1 MINKT
6 TIDKVLDSAQIVDV
20 VSDFVALKRRGAN
33 YIACCPFHHEKTPSF
48 SVSPSKGIYKC
59 FGCGKAGNS
68 INFVMEH
75 EQLSY
80 VDAVKYLGK
89 KYGIDVVDKE
99 ETQKDV
105 ENRLRHE
112 SLLAVSEFARDFFVT
127 TLWNSQ
133 RGMAIGHSYFKER
146 GFSDEIIKKFQ
157 LGWAP
162 EGRSNFSE
170 AARRAGYKVEFIGA
184 TGLSIIKEETGELVD
199 RFYERVMF
207 PVHSVSGRVIA
218 FGGRTLRTDKGIAKY
233 INSPETEIYIKSKS
247 LYGIFFA
254 KSAISKFQKCYL
266 VEGYTDVISLHQ
278 AGIENVVASSG
289 TSLTTDQIRLIKRFA
304 PQVTVLYDGD
314 SAGIKASIRGIDM
327 LLEEGLQVKVV
338 LFPDGEDPDSY
349 SRKHS
354 PDKVKE
360 FLESS
365 EEDFIAFK
373 TKLLSSEAQKDPIKR
388 AQLISEVVASIAVIP
403 DAISRSVYIEECRQR
418 LNIAE
423 SILAQEVRK
432 LRKKRQYGVYS
443 NEQERET
450 IVPEYFPDLNTG
462 DELPSFVTN
471 TYCESAEK
479 ELLYYLIKFGESPLY
494 SKGSDETSTITVSQF
509 ILAELQNDDL
519 ELQNLIYKEIFDE
532 YYQLRGKGNDE
543 IQRHFMNH
551 QKQEVVKIILDLLH
565 NRYNLTVKHFVDA
578 LTPEENVLYITVP
591 KTILLYKAKITALAY
606 QNLTMDLAKAQENND
621 EAQMMNIM
629 KQLQILNHIRNSFSK
644 ELQRLTF

>member
-89 KYGIDVVDKE
+89 KYGIEVVDKE

-184 TGLSIIKEETGELVD
+184 TGLSIIKDETGELVD

-403 DAISRSVYIEECRQR
+403 DAISRSVYIEECSQK

-606 QNLTMDLAKAQENND
+606 QNLTMDLAKAQEAND

-644 ELQRLTF
+644 GLQRLTF

>member
-1 MINKT
+1 
-6 TIDKVLDSAQIVDV
+6 
-20 VSDFVALKRRGAN
+20 
-33 YIACCPFHHEKTPSF
+33 
-48 SVSPSKGIYKC
+48 
-59 FGCGKAGNS
+59 
-68 INFVMEH
+68 
-75 EQLSY
+75 
-80 VDAVKYLGK
+80 
-89 KYGIDVVDKE
+89 
-99 ETQKDV
+99 
-105 ENRLRHE
+105 
-112 SLLAVSEFARDFFVT
+112 
-127 TLWNSQ
+127 
-133 RGMAIGHSYFKER
+133 
-146 GFSDEIIKKFQ
+146 
-157 LGWAP
+157 
-162 EGRSNFSE
+162 
-170 AARRAGYKVEFIGA
+170 
-184 TGLSIIKEETGELVD
+184 
-199 RFYERVMF
+199 
-207 PVHSVSGRVIA
+207 
-218 FGGRTLRTDKGIAKY
+218 
-233 INSPETEIYIKSKS
+233 
-247 LYGIFFA
+247 
-254 KSAISKFQKCYL
+254 
-266 VEGYTDVISLHQ
+266 
-278 AGIENVVASSG
+278 
-289 TSLTTDQIRLIKRFA
+289 
-304 PQVTVLYDGD
+304 
-314 SAGIKASIRGIDM
+314 
-327 LLEEGLQVKVV
+327 
-338 LFPDGEDPDSY
+338 
-349 SRKHS
+349 
-354 PDKVKE
+354 
-360 FLESS
+360 
-365 EEDFIAFK
+365 
-373 TKLLSSEAQKDPIKR
+373 LSSEAQKDPIKR

-403 DAISRSVYIEECRQR
+403 DAISRSVYIEECSQR

>member
-1 MINKT
+1 
-6 TIDKVLDSAQIVDV
+6 
-20 VSDFVALKRRGAN
+20 
-33 YIACCPFHHEKTPSF
+33 
-48 SVSPSKGIYKC
+48 
-59 FGCGKAGNS
+59 
-68 INFVMEH
+68 MEH

-403 DAISRSVYIEECRQR
+403 DAISRSVYIEECSQR

>member
-1 MINKT
+1 
-6 TIDKVLDSAQIVDV
+6 
-20 VSDFVALKRRGAN
+20 
-33 YIACCPFHHEKTPSF
+33 
-48 SVSPSKGIYKC
+48 
-59 FGCGKAGNS
+59 
-68 INFVMEH
+68 MEH

-89 KYGIDVVDKE
+89 KYGIEVVDKE

-403 DAISRSVYIEECRQR
+403 DAISRSVYIEECSQR

>member
-184 TGLSIIKEETGELVD
+184 TGLSIIKDETGELVD

-403 DAISRSVYIEECRQR
+403 DAISRSVYIEECSQR

>member
-373 TKLLSSEAQKDPIKR
+373 TKLLSYEAQKDPIKR

-403 DAISRSVYIEECRQR
+403 DAISRSVYIEECSQR

>member
-1 MINKT
+1 
-6 TIDKVLDSAQIVDV
+6 
-20 VSDFVALKRRGAN
+20 
-33 YIACCPFHHEKTPSF
+33 
-48 SVSPSKGIYKC
+48 
-59 FGCGKAGNS
+59 
-68 INFVMEH
+68 MEH

-89 KYGIDVVDKE
+89 KYGIEVVDKE

-403 DAISRSVYIEECRQR
+403 DAISRSVYIEECSQR

-606 QNLTMDLAKAQENND
+606 QNLTMDLAKAQEDND

>member
-89 KYGIDVVDKE
+89 KYGIEVVDKE

-403 DAISRSVYIEECRQR
+403 DAISRSVYIEECSQR

>member
-403 DAISRSVYIEECRQR
+403 DAISRSVYIEECSQR

-479 ELLYYLIKFGESPLY
+479 ELLYYLIKFGESSLY

>member
-403 DAISRSVYIEECRQR
+403 DAISRSVYIEECSQR

>member
-1 MINKT
+1 
-6 TIDKVLDSAQIVDV
+6 
-20 VSDFVALKRRGAN
+20 
-33 YIACCPFHHEKTPSF
+33 
-48 SVSPSKGIYKC
+48 
-59 FGCGKAGNS
+59 
-68 INFVMEH
+68 MEH

-403 DAISRSVYIEECRQR
+403 DAISRSVYIEECSQR

-479 ELLYYLIKFGESPLY
+479 ELLYYLIKFGESSLY

>member
-6 TIDKVLDSAQIVDV
+6 TIDKVLDSAQIVVV

-403 DAISRSVYIEECRQR
+403 DAISRSVYIEECSQR

>member
-89 KYGIDVVDKE
+89 KYGIEVVDKE

-184 TGLSIIKEETGELVD
+184 TGLSIIKDETGELVD

-403 DAISRSVYIEECRQR
+403 DAISRSVYIEECSQK

-606 QNLTMDLAKAQENND
+606 QNLTMDLAKAQEAND